1 MPSLTTTQRPVI
13 IIGGGPTGLGASIE
27 LARCGIRSVLIE
39 RNDRTS
45 WHPKTRNF
53 NTRTMEIARGWGR
66 EIYDELRGLDLPAQ
80 WKSPIRFSSSL
91 TGKETGTIEAHGFA
105 GAGPEYS
112 PVGSVFSS
120 QDMIEPVLLR
130 QARRSGMV
138 DVRFNHEMVEFVS
151 GHEPGADGVTIVVK
165 DKASGEA
172 TTLQGAALIAADGA
186 MSGMRAFLQ
195 MNMSGTAKIAHFI
208 NCYYKADIEKF
219 ASARP
224 GALFFVTNEKV
235 SGVFQPL
242 DARGRW
248 LCQMMV
254 PEDQWSTDLY
264 TPERCTQWIRDAVG
278 VDELEINVFSIGKWQ
293 MNALVSDAFV
303 VGNVLLVGDAAHM
316 FPPTGGLGMNTG
328 VQGMHNA
335 IWKLALYL
343 RGKAGR
349 SLLETYTVERRPI
362 AKWVAEQSHH
372 NALQVQK
379 IGLIS
384 RGLAPATMTTEEVLK
399 ETRRYG
405 NQLGI
410 ELGGIYESSAIVPDG
425 TSPPTVTDPYTDY
438 EPSGRPGHRAPHVWL
453 RQGNDTLSA
462 LDLLGPEF
470 TVLAGADGHPW
481 RDVVRR
487 VGEEFGLQ
495 MGCFVVGDPVGLR
508 DVEGRF
514 LARYGIESDGA
525 VLVRPDGYVAW
536 RSRSAVADAQQQ
548 LQRALEQILA

>member
-1 MPSLTTTQRPVI
+1 MPSTTTQLPVI
-13 IIGGGPTGLGASIE
+13 VVGAGPTGLGAAIE
-27 LARCGIRSVLIE
+27 LARCGIRSILIE

-80 WKSPIRFSSSL
+80 WKSPIRFASSL

-105 GAGPEYS
+105 GAGPERS

-151 GHEPGADGVTIVVK
+151 GHEHGADGVTIVMK
-165 DKASGEA
+165 NKANAETS
-172 TTLQGAALIAADGA
+172 TLQGAALIAADGA
-186 MSGMRAFLQ
+186 MSGMRELLK
-195 MNMSGTAKIAHFI
+195 MPMSGAAKIAHFI

-224 GALFFVTNEKV
+224 GVLLFVTNEKV
-235 SGVFQPL
+235 AGVFQPL

-254 PEDQWSTDLY
+254 PEDQWSTDIY
-264 TPERCTQWIRDAVG
+264 TPDRCSQWIRDAVG
-278 VDELEINVFSIGKWQ
+278 VEDLAIDVVSIGKWQ
-293 MNALVSDAFV
+293 MNALVSESFV
-303 VGNVLLVGDAAHM
+303 AGNVLLMGDAAHM

-335 IWKLALYL
+335 VWKLALYL

-349 SLLETYTVERRPI
+349 SLLDTYTTERRPI
-362 AKWVAEQSHH
+362 ARWVAEQSHH
-372 NALQVQK
+372 NAMQVQK

-384 RGLAPATMTTEEVLK
+384 RGLAPATLTAEDVLK

-410 ELGGIYESSAIVPDG
+410 ELGGIYESHAVVPDG
-425 TSPPTVTDPYTDY
+425 TNPPEVADPYTDY
-438 EPSGRPGHRAPHVWL
+438 APSGRPGHRAPHVWL
-453 RQGNDTLSA
+453 RQGNDTFST

-470 TVLAGADGHPW
+470 TVLAGASGQAW
-481 RDVVRR
+481 REIVHR
-487 VGEEFGLQ
+487 VADEMGLQ
-495 MGCFVVGDPVGLR
+495 MGCFVVGEPVGLR
-508 DVEGRF
+508 DVEGQF
-514 LARYGIESDGA
+514 LARYGLENDGA

-536 RSRSAVADAQQQ
+536 RSRSAIPDARHQ
-548 LQRALEQILA
+548 LQRALKQILA